1 MSPATPDLSGQT
13 GFPDI
18 DCVIIG
24 VNCQQTLGRC
34 LASVQASD
42 YPGDK
47 LHIIYVDGGSTDQ
60 SIKVAGEFDEVSV
73 ISLNPEYPTPGL
85 GRNRGWQTGTS
96 PFVQFLDSDTVL
108 ASGWLKTAIAALAD
122 ATVGAV
128 QGWRREMHPEKS
140 IFNWIGD
147 LEWNGPAGEAD
158 SFGGDVMIRRRVL
171 EMTGG
176 YDEILVGGEDPELSQ
191 RIKSQAWRILSLE
204 IPMTHHDLAMTTI
217 KQYMRRAFRSGYAF
231 AAVRDRIAPE
241 GNPFWQYDLRKIVI
255 KGGGFLVLALIG
267 ALTLIAGHSV
277 PTAIAGFLVLA
288 AGGALLCLPRLF
300 KVKKFM
306 HDYNLTRPQARR
318 YAWHFSLVVLPQF
331 FGVIR
336 YYWGKW
342 LRKPLRNHRDRLAT
356 GGLPSGGYNRVK
368 RVAYLCSEY
377 PAISQTFIFREIES
391 LRQSGVEVVPISIH
405 PQANLEIMTAAE
417 QREAANTRVM
427 TRLSWASILGAHLLV
442 LLRSPRGY
450 LRMALTALT
459 LLTKGPKSLIKA
471 LAYFVEAGILLHW
484 LHQLGVRHIH
494 EHFAAPTAIVA
505 MLAKSYGGIS
515 YSLSVHGPD
524 IFFTQD
530 SALLADKV
538 KIADFVRCISH
549 FCRSQLMRITPPT
562 FWKHLHII
570 RCGIDPL
577 VYEARPEPNNP
588 VPEILCVGRLVP
600 AKGQHILLS
609 ACALLKTRGVPFRVT
624 LVGGGEDR
632 SSLEH
637 YAAEAGLR
645 GQVRFTGPLGQDR
658 VREYY
663 NQTDMFVLASFAEG
677 VPVVLMEAMAKGI
690 PVISTR
696 IAGIPELIDHGKN
709 GLLANAGDVE
719 DLACQMEALIKDSTL
734 RSRLGLAGRRTV
746 MLTYH
751 QHQNNLQMADLFHH
765 HCIVS

>member
-1 MSPATPDLSGQT
+1 MSSAKPDPSGQT
-13 GFPDI
+13 HFPDI

-42 YPGDK
+42 YPADK

-60 SIKVAGEFDEVSV
+60 SLKIAGEFAGISV

-85 GRNRGWQTGTS
+85 GRNRGWKKGTS
-96 PFVQFLDSDTVL
+96 PFIQFLDSDTIL
-108 ASGWLKTAIAALAD
+108 AAGWLKTGIAAMAD

-128 QGWRREMHPEKS
+128 QGLRREMHPERS
-140 IFNWIGD
+140 IFNWIGE

-171 EMTGG
+171 EMVGG

-191 RIKSQAWRILSLE
+191 RTKSQGWRILRLE
-204 IPMTHHDLAMTTI
+204 TPMTHHDLAMTTI
-217 KQYMRRAFRSGYAF
+217 KQYLRRAFRSGYAF
-231 AAVRDRIAPE
+231 AAVRDRIASE
-241 GNPFWQYDLRKIVI
+241 GNPFWQFDLRKIVI

-267 ALTLIAGHSV
+267 LLTLIVGQSLPA
-277 PTAIAGFLVLA
+277 AIGALLSLA
-288 AGGALLCLPRLF
+288 AGAALLCLPRLF
-300 KVKKFM
+300 KIEKFM
-306 HDYNLTRPQARR
+306 HDYNLTREQARR
-318 YAWHFSLVVLPQF
+318 YAWHFSLVVLPQL
-331 FGVIR
+331 FGAIR

-342 LRKPLRNHRDRLAT
+342 LHKPLRNRQDRLAT
-356 GGLPSGGYNRVK
+356 GGLARAKHNRVMEK
-368 RVAYLCSEY
+368 IAYLCSEY

-391 LRQSGVEVVPISIH
+391 LRQSGFEVATISIH
-405 PQANLEIMTAAE
+405 PQINLDVMTVAE
-417 QREAANTRVM
+417 QQEAANTLVM
-427 TRLSWASILGAHLLV
+427 TRLSWASILGGHLLV
-442 LLRSPRGY
+442 LLRSPLGY
-450 LRMALTALT
+450 IRMALTALT
-459 LLTKGPKSLIKA
+459 LLTKGPKSPVKA

-484 LHQLGVRHIH
+484 LHQSGIRHIH

-538 KIADFVRCISH
+538 KIADFVRCISQ

-562 FWKHLHII
+562 FWKHLHIV
-570 RCGIDPL
+570 RCGVDPL
-577 VYEARPEPNNP
+577 VYEARPEPNNL

-609 ACALLKTRGVPFRVT
+609 ACALLKDRGVPFRLT

-637 YAAEAGLR
+637 FAAEAGLN
-645 GQVRFTGPLGQDR
+645 GQVRFTGPLGQDK

-696 IAGIPELIDHGKN
+696 IAGIPELIDHGRD
-709 GLLANAGDVE
+709 GLLANPGDVE
-719 DLACQMEALIKDSTL
+719 DLARQMETLIMNSTL
-734 RSRLGLAGRRTV
+734 QSGLGVAGRRKV
-746 MLTYH
+746 MQTYH
-751 QHQNNLQMADLFHH
+751 QHRNNLQMADLFHQYGT
-765 HCIVS
+765 V